1 MNNLSVEEL
10 DNILSYLSPKTYKC
24 VSKYYNNHANER
36 LNKYASIISKNI
48 KCFFIQ
54 KKIIT
59 SMNSSIE
66 LNRSRGLYGAFR
78 QINMMTYNPVYCK
91 IYLIKFYP
99 RSLLKRSLIFYASN
113 INRYEMQYEEDILK
127 MIIFIV
133 FYMQSEEII
142 KLKELLR
149 ILPKKN
155 YINMYE
161 SFIKFSVLTRYHK
174 SNN

>member
-1 MNNLSVEEL
+1 MFLYSKKNNKFFEF
-10 DNILSYLSPKTYKC
+10 
-24 VSKYYNNHANER
+24 NNRNKQKPGVKLGFLAN
-36 LNKYASIISKNI
+36 S
-48 KCFFIQ
+48 
-54 KKIIT
+54 
-59 SMNSSIE
+59 
-66 LNRSRGLYGAFR
+66 
-78 QINMMTYNPVYCK
+78 TYNPVYCK

-99 RSLLKRSLIFYASN
+99 RSLLKKSLIFYAIN